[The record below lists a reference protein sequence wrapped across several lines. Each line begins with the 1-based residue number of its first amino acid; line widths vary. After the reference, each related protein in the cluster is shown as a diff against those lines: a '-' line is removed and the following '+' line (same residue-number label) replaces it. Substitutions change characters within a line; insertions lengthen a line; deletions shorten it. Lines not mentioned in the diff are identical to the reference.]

1 MSALCPVAG
10 TGFVAVVCP
19 KGRDGMTF
27 SQWPRRTCRRPH
39 HHTCLFRF
47 CCVECTKADCI
58 DDDNEGDLLHQL
70 SEALRVSLQLSE
82 TGLSKPLEKGL
93 LAETPTD
100 VDDDDTAEEKSDEGE
115 YEKSQETDV
124 ARVIFKGVPRRPFYR
139 DIARRL
145 LFLLQHKM
153 SFSMN
158 EMGNHPS
165 YDSPRPLVSAASLG
179 LEEEMPPALIPM
191 PPSAWMNVDDCTK
204 WFREA
209 GDGGVLE
216 LLGLRTTVGT
226 GRFMLPPSVTELE
239 EAARISHRPDSAP
252 PHATVAARARTKHA
266 HRGGSQS
273 IFGTI
278 RGGRVEQNQVTERI
292 VSSLL
297 RDAIWVNIHA
307 FGGTGAPALEVRIA
321 SGYGARWSA
330 EWIQN
335 NPDDPFLP
343 INVTFRGFLEPQMEN
358 GHEKKWRH

>member
-1 MSALCPVAG
+1 
-10 TGFVAVVCP
+10 
-19 KGRDGMTF
+19 
-27 SQWPRRTCRRPH
+27 
-39 HHTCLFRF
+39 
-47 CCVECTKADCI
+47 
-58 DDDNEGDLLHQL
+58 
-70 SEALRVSLQLSE
+70 
-82 TGLSKPLEKGL
+82 
-93 LAETPTD
+93 
-100 VDDDDTAEEKSDEGE
+100 
-115 YEKSQETDV
+115 
-124 ARVIFKGVPRRPFYR
+124 
-139 DIARRL
+139 
-145 LFLLQHKM
+145 
-153 SFSMN
+153 
-158 EMGNHPS
+158 
-165 YDSPRPLVSAASLG
+165 
-179 LEEEMPPALIPM
+179 
-191 PPSAWMNVDDCTK
+191 MNVDDCTK

-226 GRFMLPPSVTELE
+226 GRFMLPPTVTELE
-239 EAARISHRPDSAP
+239 EAARKPHRPDSAP

-273 IFGTI
+273 FFGTI

-297 RDAIWVNIHA
+297 RDATWVNIHA